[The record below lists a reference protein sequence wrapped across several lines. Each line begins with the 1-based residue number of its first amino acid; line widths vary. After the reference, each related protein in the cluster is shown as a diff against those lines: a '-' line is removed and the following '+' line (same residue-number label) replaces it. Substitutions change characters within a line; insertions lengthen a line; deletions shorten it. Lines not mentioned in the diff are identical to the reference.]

1 MELNVP
7 SSGEVSHES
16 PAVVQLHE
24 DTKVPVS
31 EIKAKLHNKVM
42 ELNQQRLAKPS
53 EVPFGHTTDDM
64 RDQSYSE
71 VEDELLHP
79 EEQQE
84 TQDDQFKDFFGDT
97 YPGAEAFNAPAEEN
111 GFDDG
116 MGDDFGGGSD
126 FGGGIDNNAMGF
138 SDTDMDTLNAT
149 ADNAFNDF
157 TGEEGTETAG
167 DVNNI
172 SAEEPGA
179 TEEVAT
185 DTATDAATETP
196 AEEPVPAESLK
207 K

>member
-16 PAVVQLHE
+16 PAVVQLHD

-31 EIKAKLHNKVM
+31 EIKAKLHNKIM

-53 EVPFGHTTDDM
+53 EVPFGHTSDDM
-64 RDQSYSE
+64 RDQSYNE

-97 YPGAEAFNAPAEEN
+97 YPGAEAFNAPADEN

-116 MGDDFGGGSD
+116 MGGGFGGG
-126 FGGGIDNNAMGF
+126 GGFDSGIDNNAMGF

-149 ADNAFNDF
+149 ADNAFDEF
-157 TGEEGTETAG
+157 TGEEGTETAS

-179 TEEVAT
+179 SEEVAT

-196 AEEPVPAESLK
+196 AEEPVPAEA
-207 K
+207 

>member
-16 PAVVQLHE
+16 PAVVQLHD

-31 EIKAKLHNKVM
+31 EIKAKLHNKIM

-53 EVPFGHTTDDM
+53 EVPFGHTTEDM
-64 RDQSYSE
+64 RDQSYKE

-79 EEQQE
+79 EEQQDI
-84 TQDDQFKDFFGDT
+84 QDDQFKDFFGDT
-97 YPGAEAFNAPAEEN
+97 YPGAEAFNAPADEN

-116 MGDDFGGGSD
+116 MGGGFGGG
-126 FGGGIDNNAMGF
+126 GGFDSGIDNNAMGF

-149 ADNAFNDF
+149 ADNAFDEF
-157 TGEEGTETAG
+157 TGEEGTETAS

-179 TEEVAT
+179 SEEVAT

-196 AEEPVPAESLK
+196 AEEPVPAEA
-207 K
+207 

>member
-7 SSGEVSHES
+7 ASGEVSHES

-64 RDQSYSE
+64 RDQSYNE

-84 TQDDQFKDFFGDT
+84 TQDGQFKDFFGDT
-97 YPGAEAFNAPAEEN
+97 YPGADAFNAPPEEA

-116 MGDDFGGGSD
+116 MSGD
-126 FGGGIDNNAMGF
+126 FGGGIDNNTMGF

-149 ADNAFNDF
+149 ADNAFDDF
-157 TGEEGTETAG
+157 TGENGTETAG

-179 TEEVAT
+179 SEEIAT
-185 DTATDAATETP
+185 DTVTDAATEAPAEELTP
-196 AEEPVPAESLK
+196 AEA
-207 K
+207 

>member
-7 SSGEVSHES
+7 ASGEVSHES

-64 RDQSYSE
+64 RDQSYNE

-84 TQDDQFKDFFGDT
+84 TQDGQFKDFFGDT
-97 YPGAEAFNAPAEEN
+97 YPGADAFNAPTEEA
-111 GFDDG
+111 GFGDG
-116 MGDDFGGGSD
+116 MGGD

-149 ADNAFNDF
+149 ADNAFDDF
-157 TGEEGTETAG
+157 TGEGGTETAG

-185 DTATDAATETP
+185 DTATDAATEAPAEELTP
-196 AEEPVPAESLK
+196 AEA
-207 K
+207 

>member
-7 SSGEVSHES
+7 ASGEVSHES

-84 TQDDQFKDFFGDT
+84 PQDDQLKDFFGDT
-97 YPGAEAFNAPAEEN
+97 YPGADAFNAPPEEA

-116 MGDDFGGGSD
+116 TGGD

-149 ADNAFNDF
+149 ADNAFDDF
-157 TGEEGTETAG
+157 TGEDGTETAG

-179 TEEVAT
+179 SEEIAT
-185 DTATDAATETP
+185 DTVTDSATEAPAEELTP
-196 AEEPVPAESLK
+196 AEA
-207 K
+207 

>member
-7 SSGEVSHES
+7 ASGEVSHES

-53 EVPFGHTTDDM
+53 DVPFGHTTDDM

-97 YPGAEAFNAPAEEN
+97 YPGAEAFNAPSDEN
-111 GFDDG
+111 GF
-116 MGDDFGGGSD
+116 GDSMSDAFGGGEL
-126 FGGGIDNNAMGF
+126 GGGIDNNAMGF
-138 SDTDMDTLNAT
+138 SDTDMNTLNAT
-149 ADNAFNDF
+149 ADNAFDDF
-157 TGEEGTETAG
+157 TGESGTETAG
-167 DVNNI
+167 DVNNL

-196 AEEPVPAESLK
+196 AEEPVPAEA
-207 K
+207 

>member
-7 SSGEVSHES
+7 ASGEVSHEP

-64 RDQSYSE
+64 RDQSYNE

-84 TQDDQFKDFFGDT
+84 TQDGQFKDFFGDT
-97 YPGAEAFNAPAEEN
+97 YPGADAFNAPTEEA
-111 GFDDG
+111 GFGDG
-116 MGDDFGGGSD
+116 MGGD

-149 ADNAFNDF
+149 ADNAFDDF
-157 TGEEGTETAG
+157 TGENGTETAG

-179 TEEVAT
+179 SEEIAT
-185 DTATDAATETP
+185 DTVTDAATEAP
-196 AEEPVPAESLK
+196 AEELTPAK
-207 K
+207 A

>member
-7 SSGEVSHES
+7 TSGAVSHES

-31 EIKAKLHNKVM
+31 EIKAKLHDKIM
-42 ELNQQRLAKPS
+42 DLNNQRLAKPS
-53 EVPFGHTTDDM
+53 EVPFGHTIEDM
-64 RDQSYSE
+64 KDQSFKD
-71 VEDELLHP
+71 VENELLHP
-79 EEQQE
+79 EEQE
-84 TQDDQFKDFFGDT
+84 NPQDEEFKDIFGDV
-97 YPGAEAFNAPAEEN
+97 YPGADAFNAPVEDN
-111 GFDDG
+111 GTTDNFG
-116 MGDDFGGGSD
+116 SDFGGGD

-149 ADNAFNDF
+149 ADNAFDDF

-179 TEEVAT
+179 TEENAT
-185 DTATDAATETP
+185 DTATDSPSETP
-196 AEEPVPAESLK
+196 AEPQADEPVAV
-207 K
+207 

>member
-16 PAVVQLHE
+16 PAVVQLHD
-24 DTKVPVS
+24 DTRVPVS

-97 YPGAEAFNAPAEEN
+97 YPGSEAFAAPSDEDEMLGGIGN
-111 GFDDG
+111 DG
-116 MGDDFGGGSD
+116 

-138 SDTDMDTLNAT
+138 SDDDMSTLNDT
-149 ADNAFNDF
+149 ADSAFDDF
-157 TGEEGTETAG
+157 TAEDVAEAAS

-179 TEEVAT
+179 EENAT
-185 DTATDAATETP
+185 DTATDGAAETTT
-196 AEEPVPAESLK
+196 EEPVSEEA
-207 K
+207 

>member
-7 SSGEVSHES
+7 SSGEVSNES
-16 PAVVQLHE
+16 PAVVQLHD

-84 TQDDQFKDFFGDT
+84 TQEYRRNRASDIHRIL
-97 YPGAEAFNAPAEEN
+97 
-111 GFDDG
+111 DDG
-116 MGDDFGGGSD
+116 VPQF
-126 FGGGIDNNAMGF
+126 
-138 SDTDMDTLNAT
+138 AT
-149 ADNAFNDF
+149 HTCRRRLFLPR
-157 TGEEGTETAG
+157 GCEEIRQTAST
-167 DVNNI
+167 VI
-172 SAEEPGA
+172 
-179 TEEVAT
+179 
-185 DTATDAATETP
+185 
-196 AEEPVPAESLK
+196 
-207 K
+207 

>member
-7 SSGEVSHES
+7 ASGEVSHES

-79 EEQQE
+79 EEQPDV
-84 TQDDQFKDFFGDT
+84 QDDQFKDFFGDT
-97 YPGAEAFNAPAEEN
+97 YPGADAFNATAEEG
-111 GFDDG
+111 GF
-116 MGDDFGGGSD
+116 GDSAGGDFGGSD

-138 SDTDMDTLNAT
+138 SDTDMETLNAT
-149 ADNAFNDF
+149 ADNAFDDF

-179 TEEVAT
+179 SEEVAT
-185 DTATDAATETP
+185 DTVTDAATEAP
-196 AEEPVPAESLK
+196 AEEPVPAEA
-207 K
+207 

>member
-7 SSGEVSHES
+7 ASGEVSHEP

-53 EVPFGHTTDDM
+53 EVPFGHTTEDM
-64 RDQSYSE
+64 RDQSYNE

-97 YPGAEAFNAPAEEN
+97 YPGAEAFNAPAEEA

-116 MGDDFGGGSD
+116 MGGDFGGGSD

-149 ADNAFNDF
+149 ADNAFDDF
-157 TGEEGTETAG
+157 TGEGGTETAG

-185 DTATDAATETP
+185 DTATDAATEAPAEELTP
-196 AEEPVPAESLK
+196 AEA
-207 K
+207 

>member
-7 SSGEVSHES
+7 ASGEVSHES

-53 EVPFGHTTDDM
+53 DVPFGHTTDDM

-97 YPGAEAFNAPAEEN
+97 YPGAEAFNAPADEN
-111 GFDDG
+111 GFGDDMG
-116 MGDDFGGGSD
+116 GTFGGSEMGD
-126 FGGGIDNNAMGF
+126 GIDNNAMGF

-149 ADNAFNDF
+149 ADNAFDDF
-157 TGEEGTETAG
+157 TGESGTETAG

-185 DTATDAATETP
+185 DTATDAATEAP
-196 AEEPVPAESLK
+196 AEEPVPAEA
-207 K
+207 

>member
-16 PAVVQLHE
+16 PAVVQLHD

-53 EVPFGHTTDDM
+53 EVPFGHTTEDM
-64 RDQSYSE
+64 RDQSYKE
-71 VEDELLHP
+71 VEDELLNP
-79 EEQQE
+79 EEQQDV
-84 TQDDQFKDFFGDT
+84 QDDQFKDFFGDT
-97 YPGAEAFNAPAEEN
+97 YPGAEAFNAPADEN

-116 MGDDFGGGSD
+116 MGGGFGGG
-126 FGGGIDNNAMGF
+126 GGFDSGIDNNAMGF

-149 ADNAFNDF
+149 ADNAFDEF
-157 TGEEGTETAG
+157 TGEEGTETAS

-179 TEEVAT
+179 SEEVAT

-196 AEEPVPAESLK
+196 AEEPVPAEA
-207 K
+207 

>member
-7 SSGEVSHES
+7 ASGEVSHES

-84 TQDDQFKDFFGDT
+84 PQDDQFKDFFGDT
-97 YPGAEAFNAPAEEN
+97 YPGADAFNAPPEEA
-111 GFDDG
+111 GFGDG
-116 MGDDFGGGSD
+116 MGGD

-149 ADNAFNDF
+149 ADNAFDDF
-157 TGEEGTETAG
+157 TGEDGTETAS

-179 TEEVAT
+179 SEEIAT
-185 DTATDAATETP
+185 DTVTDAATEAPAEELTP
-196 AEEPVPAESLK
+196 AEA
-207 K
+207 

>member
-7 SSGEVSHES
+7 ASGEVSPES
-16 PAVVQLHE
+16 PAVVPLHA

-64 RDQSYSE
+64 RDQSYNE

-84 TQDDQFKDFFGDT
+84 TQDGQFKDFFGDT
-97 YPGAEAFNAPAEEN
+97 YPGADAFNAPTEEA
-111 GFDDG
+111 GFGDG
-116 MGDDFGGGSD
+116 MGGD

-149 ADNAFNDF
+149 ADNAFDDF
-157 TGEEGTETAG
+157 TGENGTETAG

-179 TEEVAT
+179 SEEIAT
-185 DTATDAATETP
+185 DTVTDAATEAP
-196 AEEPVPAESLK
+196 AEELTPAK
-207 K
+207 A

>member
-7 SSGEVSHES
+7 ASGEVSHES

-42 ELNQQRLAKPS
+42 ELNQQRLTKPS

-64 RDQSYSE
+64 RDQSYNE

-97 YPGAEAFNAPAEEN
+97 YPGADAFNAPPEEA
-111 GFDDG
+111 GFGDG
-116 MGDDFGGGSD
+116 MGGD

-149 ADNAFNDF
+149 ADNAFDDF
-157 TGEEGTETAG
+157 TGEDGTETAG

-172 SAEEPGA
+172 STEEPGA
-179 TEEVAT
+179 SEEIAT
-185 DTATDAATETP
+185 DTVTDAATEAPAEELTP
-196 AEEPVPAESLK
+196 AEA
-207 K
+207 

>member
-7 SSGEVSHES
+7 ASGEVSHES

-64 RDQSYSE
+64 RDQSYNE

-84 TQDDQFKDFFGDT
+84 TQDGQFKDFFGDT
-97 YPGAEAFNAPAEEN
+97 YPGADAFNAPTEEA
-111 GFDDG
+111 GFGDG
-116 MGDDFGGGSD
+116 MGGD

-149 ADNAFNDF
+149 ADNAFDDF
-157 TGEEGTETAG
+157 TGEDGTETAG

-179 TEEVAT
+179 SEEIAT
-185 DTATDAATETP
+185 DTVTDSATEAPAEELTP
-196 AEEPVPAESLK
+196 AEA
-207 K
+207 

>member
-7 SSGEVSHES
+7 ASGEVSHES

-42 ELNQQRLAKPS
+42 ELNQQRLTKPS

-64 RDQSYSE
+64 RDQSYNE

-84 TQDDQFKDFFGDT
+84 TQDGQFKDFFGDT
-97 YPGAEAFNAPAEEN
+97 YPGADAFNAPTEEA
-111 GFDDG
+111 GFGDG
-116 MGDDFGGGSD
+116 MGGD

-149 ADNAFNDF
+149 ADNAFDDF
-157 TGEEGTETAG
+157 TGENGTETAG

-185 DTATDAATETP
+185 DTATDAATEAPT
-196 AEEPVPAESLK
+196 EEPVPAEA
-207 K
+207 

>member
-7 SSGEVSHES
+7 ASGEVSHES

-64 RDQSYSE
+64 RDQSYNE

-97 YPGAEAFNAPAEEN
+97 YPGADAFNAPPEEA
-111 GFDDG
+111 GFGDG
-116 MGDDFGGGSD
+116 MGGD

-149 ADNAFNDF
+149 ADNAFDDL
-157 TGEEGTETAG
+157 TGEDGIRDPEMSRGLG
-167 DVNNI
+167 DVYKRQHQMRC
-172 SAEEPGA
+172 PR
-179 TEEVAT
+179 
-185 DTATDAATETP
+185 
-196 AEEPVPAESLK
+196 
-207 K
+207 

>member
-16 PAVVQLHE
+16 PAVVQLHD

-53 EVPFGHTTDDM
+53 EVPFGHTTEDM
-64 RDQSYSE
+64 RDQSYKE
-71 VEDELLHP
+71 VEDELLNP
-79 EEQQE
+79 EEQQDV
-84 TQDDQFKDFFGDT
+84 QDDQFKDFFGDT
-97 YPGAEAFNAPAEEN
+97 YPGAEAFNAPADEN

-116 MGDDFGGGSD
+116 MGGGFGDGGGFDS
-126 FGGGIDNNAMGF
+126 GIDNNAMGF

-149 ADNAFNDF
+149 ADNAFDEF
-157 TGEEGTETAG
+157 TGEEGTETAS

-172 SAEEPGA
+172 SAEEPVA

-196 AEEPVPAESLK
+196 AEEPVPAEA
-207 K
+207 

>member
-16 PAVVQLHE
+16 PAVVQLHD

-53 EVPFGHTTDDM
+53 EVPFGHTTEDM
-64 RDQSYSE
+64 RDQSYKE
-71 VEDELLHP
+71 VEDELLNP
-79 EEQQE
+79 EEQQDV
-84 TQDDQFKDFFGDT
+84 QDDQFKDFFGDT
-97 YPGAEAFNAPAEEN
+97 YPGAEAFNAPADEN

-116 MGDDFGGGSD
+116 MGGGFGGG
-126 FGGGIDNNAMGF
+126 GGFDSGIDNNAMGF

-149 ADNAFNDF
+149 ADNAFDEF
-157 TGEEGTETAG
+157 TGEEGTETAS

-172 SAEEPGA
+172 SAEEPVA

-196 AEEPVPAESLK
+196 AEEPVPAEA
-207 K
+207 

>member
-7 SSGEVSHES
+7 ASGEVSHES

-53 EVPFGHTTDDM
+53 EVPFG
-64 RDQSYSE
+64 YNE

-97 YPGAEAFNAPAEEN
+97 YPGADAFNAPTEEA

-116 MGDDFGGGSD
+116 MGGDFGGE
-126 FGGGIDNNAMGF
+126 IDNNAMGF

-149 ADNAFNDF
+149 ADNAFDDF
-157 TGEEGTETAG
+157 TGEDGTETAG

-196 AEEPVPAESLK
+196 AEEPVPAEA
-207 K
+207 

>member
-7 SSGEVSHES
+7 ASGEVSHES

-64 RDQSYSE
+64 RGQSYNE

-84 TQDDQFKDFFGDT
+84 TQDGQFKDFFGDT
-97 YPGAEAFNAPAEEN
+97 YPGADAFNAPTEEA
-111 GFDDG
+111 GFGDG
-116 MGDDFGGGSD
+116 MGGD

-149 ADNAFNDF
+149 ADNAFDDF
-157 TGEEGTETAG
+157 TGENGTETAG

-185 DTATDAATETP
+185 DTATDAATEAPT
-196 AEEPVPAESLK
+196 EEPVPAEA
-207 K
+207 

>member
-7 SSGEVSHES
+7 ASGEVSHES

-64 RDQSYSE
+64 RDRSYNE

-84 TQDDQFKDFFGDT
+84 TQDGQFKDFFGDT
-97 YPGAEAFNAPAEEN
+97 YPGADAFNAPTEEA
-111 GFDDG
+111 GFGDG
-116 MGDDFGGGSD
+116 MGGD

-149 ADNAFNDF
+149 ADNAFDDF
-157 TGEEGTETAG
+157 TGENGTETAG

-185 DTATDAATETP
+185 DTATDAATEAPT
-196 AEEPVPAESLK
+196 EEPVPAEA
-207 K
+207 